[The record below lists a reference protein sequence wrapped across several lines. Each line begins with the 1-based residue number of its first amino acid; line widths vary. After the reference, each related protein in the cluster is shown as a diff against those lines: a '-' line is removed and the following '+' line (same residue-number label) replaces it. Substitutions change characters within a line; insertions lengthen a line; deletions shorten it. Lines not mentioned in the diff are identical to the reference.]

1 MSDEKA
7 RGGLEHWRTETDSS
21 GVLWLAADKADGG
34 ANVLSGPVLRELD
47 AIIAGIEDDPPKGVV
62 VYSVKPSGFIMG
74 ADINEF
80 TRIET
85 SEQAFEL
92 VRLGQQVLDRVEAL
106 RCPTVAVIDGYA
118 LGGGLELAMACD
130 YRLAVD
136 SDRKTIGLPEV
147 QLGIHPGFGGTVRSV
162 QIAGVTA
169 AMELMLTGK
178 SLTPKKAKSAGL
190 VDRLV
195 TRDNWKAAARE
206 IIGSRPP
213 RSRAGFTQKLL
224 NLAPVRPFVAKQ
236 MRARVAKRARRD
248 HYPAPYAIVDLWQE
262 HGGSPDGGYVA
273 EARSIAELM
282 CTDTSRNLVRV
293 FFLQNR
299 LKSQGSSD
307 APRARHLH
315 VVGAGVMGGDI
326 AAWCALRGL
335 EVTLQ
340 DREEKYVKPA
350 LERAQK
356 LFDKRIRDD
365 AEREAAKG
373 RLRADV
379 AGDGVA
385 RADLV
390 IEAIFEDKDAKQELY
405 RDLEPK
411 MKDGAVLATNTSSI
425 RLEELRTV
433 LSAPARL
440 IGLHFFN
447 PVAQLPLVE
456 VIRCADSEAA
466 AVDAGHAF
474 VKAIGKYPL
483 ECASSPGFVVNRV
496 LAPYMGEAMRLHE
509 EGVALEIIDQAA
521 VDFGMPMGP
530 VELADSVGLDV
541 AWHVST
547 ILADAYGYPLPEQL
561 KKMVDAGNLGRKSGQ
576 GFYRWEDGKA
586 DKQSDPEGPE
596 PPDLQDRLI
605 LPMVNEA
612 VACLA
617 EGVVEDQDLLDAGV
631 IFGTGFAPFR
641 GGPLHY
647 ARSRGVAEIRSR
659 LEKFAM
665 EYGERFR
672 PAEGWDAFSSRDE

>member
-1 MSDEKA
+1 MSDENA
-7 RGGLEHWRTETDSS
+7 GSGLEHWRTETDSS

-47 AIIAGIEDDPPKGVV
+47 AVIGGIEDDPPKGVV

-85 SEQAFEL
+85 TDEAFEL

-136 SDRKTIGLPEV
+136 SERKTIGLPEV
-147 QLGIHPGFGGTVRSV
+147 QLGIHPGFGGTVRAV

-178 SLTPKKAKSAGL
+178 SLTPKKAKAAGL

-206 IIGSRPP
+206 IIGSRPA
-213 RSRAGFTQKLL
+213 RSRAGFTQKLM
-224 NLAPVRPFVAKQ
+224 NLGPVRPFIAKQ

-340 DREEKYVKPA
+340 DREEKYITPA
-350 LERAQK
+350 LERAEK
-356 LFDKRIRDD
+356 LFGKRIRDD

-390 IEAIFEDKDAKQELY
+390 IEAIFEDKEAKQELY
-405 RDLEPK
+405 RELEPK

-456 VIRCADSEAA
+456 VIRCEDTEAA
-466 AVDAGHAF
+466 AVDAGHGF

-547 ILADAYGYPLPEQL
+547 ILADAYGYPLPEKL
-561 KKMVDAGNLGRKSGQ
+561 KERVDAGNLGRKSGQ
-576 GFYRWEDGKA
+576 GFYRWKDGEAVKE
-586 DKQSDPEGPE
+586 SEPEGPE

-617 EGVVEDQDLLDAGV
+617 EGVVENEDLLDAGV

-672 PAEGWDAFSSRDE
+672 PADGWDAFASRDD

>member
-1 MSDEKA
+1 MSDENA

-47 AIIAGIEDDPPKGVV
+47 TVIGGIEDDPPKGVV

-80 TRIET
+80 TRIEST
-85 SEQAFEL
+85 EQAFEL

-147 QLGIHPGFGGTVRSV
+147 QLGIHPGFGGTVRAV

-224 NLAPVRPFVAKQ
+224 NLAPVRPFVARQ

-248 HYPAPYAIVDLWQE
+248 HYPAPYAIVDLWQK

-273 EARSIAELM
+273 EAHSIAELM
-282 CTDTSRNLVRV
+282 CTDASRNLVRV

-299 LKSQGSSD
+299 LKSQGSRD

-340 DREEKYVKPA
+340 DREEKYITPA
-350 LERAQK
+350 LERAEK

-365 AEREAAKG
+365 EEREAAKG

-385 RADLV
+385 AADLV

-405 RDLEPK
+405 RELEPK

-433 LSAPARL
+433 LAAPARL

-456 VIRCADSEAA
+456 VIRCADTEAA

-474 VKAIGKYPL
+474 VKAIGKFPL

-509 EGVALEIIDQAA
+509 EGVALEVIDQAA

-547 ILADAYGYPLPEQL
+547 ILADAYGYPLPEKL
-561 KKMVDAGNLGRKSGQ
+561 REMVDAGNVGRKSGQ

-586 DKQSDPEGPE
+586 VKQSDPEGPE

-617 EGVVEDQDLLDAGV
+617 ESVVEDEDLLDAGV

-672 PAEGWDAFSSRDE
+672 PADGWDAFASRDE